1 MTPREVC
8 RSSKMFKTAAEA
20 ESALADL
27 VEAGFGQWE
36 QAPPGRQ
43 GGRPSKR
50 FVLASADDGDA
61 AQSSD
66 AATDVDNTPAG
77 DLKNEGIVNVD
88 GVDEPQAQSV
98 PMEDANRE
106 AFRL

>member
-1 MTPREVC
+1 
-8 RSSKMFKTAAEA
+8 MFKTAAEA

-27 VEAGFGQWE
+27 VGAGFGQWE

-61 AQSSD
+61 AQRSD
-66 AATDVDNTPAG
+66 EAADVDNTPAG
-77 DLKNEGIVNVD
+77 DLKNEGFVSAN

-98 PMEDANRE
+98 PTEDVNRE